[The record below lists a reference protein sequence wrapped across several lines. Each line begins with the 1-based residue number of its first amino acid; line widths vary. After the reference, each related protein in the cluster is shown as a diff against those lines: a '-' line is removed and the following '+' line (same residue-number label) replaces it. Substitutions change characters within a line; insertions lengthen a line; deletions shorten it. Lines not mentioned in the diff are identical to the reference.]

1 MSENCIFLPLTDF
14 KDFNMADHEKGHLLL
29 IAKDGLY
36 SDSELGD
43 YDVDEIARVVT
54 HGREPIGKY
63 CQCIEQSQH
72 IRRHSKNTGNHVKRV
87 CASLSTTRSFTC
99 IICFVSLLALALLL
113 ASMIIL
119 CKRPYPWR
127 KDLISMVFG
136 VTISAAIIVSN
147 ISHSL
152 S

>member
-54 HGREPIGKY
+54 HGREPIGKN

-72 IRRHSKNTGNHVKRV
+72 IGRHSKNTRNHVKRV

-147 ISHSL
+147 ISHSR